1 VGVVIST
8 DTAFL
13 LGVLALLGPAC
24 PPQLRVFLLALAIAD
39 DVGAL
44 SVIALFYTE
53 DLALGPLALA
63 ALGVALMFRLRW
75 LKVWRGPAYLV
86 LAIAA
91 WVALYA
97 SGVHPTLLGV
107 LSAMTTPAYP
117 PRWEEVEYA
126 AQRDNSNI
134 IAPQYLLTDIEG
146 SNPSSSAHSCPLL
159 QGKHTVKG

>member
-1 VGVVIST
+1 MGVVIST

-13 LGVLALLGPAC
+13 LGVLALLDPAR
-24 PPQLRVFLLALAIAD
+24 PPQLRVFLLALVNAD

-75 LKVWRGPAYLV
+75 LKIWRGPAYLV

-91 WVALYA
+91 WVVLYA

-107 LSAMTTPAYP
+107 LSAMSTPAYP

-126 AQRDNSNI
+126 AQRTRTYLHFSNCFSK
-134 IAPQYLLTDIEG
+134 QLSWKL
-146 SNPSSSAHSCPLL
+146 
-159 QGKHTVKG
+159 VKVADA

>member
-1 VGVVIST
+1 MVVPALVYVAFNVGDEAVSAWGVVIST

-24 PPQLRVFLLALAIAD
+24 PPQLRVFL
-39 DVGAL
+39 
-44 SVIALFYTE
+44 
-53 DLALGPLALA
+53 LALA

-117 PRWEEVEYA
+117 PRREEVEYA
-126 AQRDNSNI
+126 AQRTRAYLHFSNCFSK
-134 IAPQYLLTDIEG
+134 QLSWKL
-146 SNPSSSAHSCPLL
+146 
-159 QGKHTVKG
+159 VKAADT